1 MQKDTQKGT
10 ASIEAAIGLL
20 VLVPLLMVLVEG
32 TYALNEYS
40 KILDASREG
49 ARMALREE
57 GDASQVEQL
66 VKNLTEELPGA
77 SPNVDVT
84 VDAVDPDHKTV
95 TVQVEYGYEPHLVPK
110 SADNK
115 GSVWGLLGHDLTMVA
130 ATTMPLP

>member
-20 VLVPLLMVLVEG
+20 VLVPLLMLLVEG

-84 VDAVDPDHKTV
+84 VDASDPDHKTV
-95 TVQVEYGYEPHLVPK
+95 TVQVEYGYEPHLVPN
-110 SADNK
+110 SEHSQGFVRDT
-115 GSVWGLLGHDLTMVA
+115 LGHDLTMVA